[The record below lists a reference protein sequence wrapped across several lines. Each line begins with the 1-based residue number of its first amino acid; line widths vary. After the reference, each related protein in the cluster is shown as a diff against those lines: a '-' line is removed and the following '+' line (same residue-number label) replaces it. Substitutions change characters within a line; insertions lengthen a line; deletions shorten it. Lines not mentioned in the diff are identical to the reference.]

1 MVPLCPRCYTNLHM
15 RPFPLFTRILLS
27 GCLYV
32 VPGCSSESDDAHAS
46 EPAAPPASERP
57 IPRPP
62 APPVEVVDDDEE
74 PTLPAMDDRAANAAM
89 TAAEHAPAGRDTCE
103 TAVISLIAM
112 LDAAQSESP
121 AGTELPRP
129 HREDFVTACRA
140 LPQPAQQCLVPVHA
154 VAHQQDCQR
163 ILSAL
168 PTGRLDAL
176 QAAMETQPNE

>member
-1 MVPLCPRCYTNLHM
+1 M
-15 RPFPLFTRILLS
+15 RPFPILPRILLS
-27 GCLYV
+27 SWLV
-32 VPGCSSESDDAHAS
+32 VASACSSEDGDGRSV

-62 APPVEVVDDDEE
+62 APPVEVVDEDEE
-74 PTLPAMDDRAANAAM
+74 TPPVMDNRAANAAM

-154 VAHQQDCQR
+154 VAHQQECER

-168 PTGRLDAL
+168 PTGKLDAL